1 VTTQPILLQKIVK
14 FKIFTPF
21 FLQNSVPTMET
32 PTVVNQVESSYEK
45 IVINIGKNQDIA
57 KKVTKIEVI
66 ICEMVS

>member
-1 VTTQPILLQKIVK
+1 
-14 FKIFTPF
+14 
-21 FLQNSVPTMET
+21 MET

-57 KKVTKIEVI
+57 KKVTMIEVI